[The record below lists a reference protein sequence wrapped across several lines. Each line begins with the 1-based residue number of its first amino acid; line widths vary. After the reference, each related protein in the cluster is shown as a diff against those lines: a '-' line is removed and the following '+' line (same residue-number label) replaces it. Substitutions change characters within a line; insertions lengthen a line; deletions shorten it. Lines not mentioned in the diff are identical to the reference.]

1 MRFLW
6 VWGPAL
12 AWMAVT
18 FYISHQ
24 SVVSIPMGA
33 PDYVAHGVS
42 YAGLGVMLMRG
53 LAGGRLAAMSWRLVL
68 VATLIGGL
76 YGVSD
81 EFHQSFIPGRYPSV
95 SDVIADTVG
104 ALIGASAAAL
114 LGRTLNRRT
123 LNRRTQNP
131 EP

>member
-1 MRFLW
+1 VTFLW

-12 AWMAVT
+12 IWMGVT

-42 YAGLGVMLMRG
+42 YAGLGVMLMWG
-53 LAGGRLAAMSWRLVL
+53 LAGGRLSAMSWRLVL
-68 VATLIGGL
+68 FATLLAGL

-81 EFHQSFIPGRYPSV
+81 EFHQSFIPGRHPSL
-95 SDVIADTVG
+95 SDIVADTIG
-104 ALIGASAAAL
+104 ALIGALGAAGA
-114 LGRTLNRRT
+114 GAWARRR
-123 LNRRTQNP
+123 N
-131 EP
+131 EPMGQ

>member
-1 MRFLW
+1 
-6 VWGPAL
+6 
-12 AWMAVT
+12 MAIT

-53 LAGGRLAAMSWRLVL
+53 LAGGRLAAMSWRFVL

-95 SDVIADTVG
+95 SDIIADTVG
-104 ALIGASAAAL
+104 ALIGALGAAAA
-114 LGRTLNRRT
+114 GAWARRR
-123 LNRRTQNP
+123 N
-131 EP
+131 EPMGQ